1 MSSARER
8 HWAYALSPVREC
20 TPLQSKMKGT
30 CGDSTIATS
39 TQVSWTRSR
48 RVATAAYDLEE
59 VWEEKLLYYEVALLS
74 GHWLKRLTRCGAKSQ
89 RRRRCH

>member
-8 HWAYALSPVREC
+8 HWASALSPVREC
-20 TPLQSKMKGT
+20 TPLQSEMKRT

-39 TQVSWTRSR
+39 TQVSWTRIQ

-59 VWEEKLLYYEVALLS
+59 VREGKLLYHEVARLS
-74 GHWLKRLTRCGAKSQ
+74 GHWVKRLPRCGAKS
-89 RRRRCH
+89 